1 MTNKEHFVPMAQTE
15 LNKEITSIGKTGNRL
30 NTRIQHAALNAIF
43 YTITQGDIG
52 YGQRL
57 VMALNNGQRKN
68 SLVAFLEKYGKFQ
81 WSKEQKSLIF
91 RKRDDLTIESIDEID
106 EKWWDTIKA
115 PEPKS
120 MYDFEDDVSKFIKRM
135 EKAVVEHATIKHI
148 EVMDYVK
155 AAIDKYHAD
164 QIEHDEAEFDDE
176 DLAETAELIAQVV
189 QEEAMHKE
197 VATDLETQPNRQ
209 PLAKAA

>member
-1 MTNKEHFVPMAQTE
+1 MTNKEHFVPMEQAL

-30 NTRIQHAALNAIF
+30 NVRIQHAALNAVF
-43 YTITQGDIG
+43 YSIQHGDIG
-52 YGQRL
+52 FGQRL

-91 RKRDDLTIESIDEID
+91 RKRDDLTIESINEID

-135 EKAVVEHATIKHI
+135 EKAVVEKATIKHI
-148 EVMDYVK
+148 EVMDYIK
-155 AAIDKYHAD
+155 AAIDQYHAD
-164 QIEHDEAEFDDE
+164 QIKHDEAEFDDD
-176 DLAETAELIAQVV
+176 DLAETAALLAQVV
-189 QEEAMHKE
+189 EEEAMQEE
-197 VATDLETQPNRQ
+197 VAGDLETQPNRQ